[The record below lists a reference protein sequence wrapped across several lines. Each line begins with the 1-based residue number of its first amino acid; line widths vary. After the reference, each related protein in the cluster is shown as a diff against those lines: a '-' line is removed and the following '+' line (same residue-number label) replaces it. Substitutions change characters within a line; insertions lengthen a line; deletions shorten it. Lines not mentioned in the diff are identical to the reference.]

1 MRLLLSSND
10 HKRIQSINSIE
21 TYTCEM
27 SKDSV
32 INHNPNCAEIPSDP
46 YRLWIIEGSRSVKT
60 NALRNLTNHQSD
72 IDKMYLY
79 AKDPHEAKYISY

>member
-46 YRLWIIEGSRSVKT
+46 YRL
-60 NALRNLTNHQSD
+60 
-72 IDKMYLY
+72 
-79 AKDPHEAKYISY
+79 